1 MGTCGNVKSS
11 ASEHQVELCWITDI
25 AVSTYDCDA
34 GCCCGLKKL
43 NDPLP
48 SWLSPQDFDR
58 ICAIG
63 EPYGG
68 YVCPGHFCGQPCCP
82 SPYASNGGGHPL
94 QQMKA
99 EFPGLIFTFRAI
111 FVGCDKQMHWE
122 HVVTITPLAR
132 GAQVGG
138 IIMLCEYTNTT
149 LCWADLSG

>member
-1 MGTCGNVKSS
+1 
-11 ASEHQVELCWITDI
+11 
-25 AVSTYDCDA
+25 
-34 GCCCGLKKL
+34 
-43 NDPLP
+43 
-48 SWLSPQDFDR
+48 
-58 ICAIG
+58 
-63 EPYGG
+63 
-68 YVCPGHFCGQPCCP
+68 
-82 SPYASNGGGHPL
+82 
-94 QQMKA
+94 MKA